1 MLKNKMVYEPK
12 AKIKTIRAEIS
23 LTLPV
28 KDRYYK
34 FTFSQ
39 EREMPQT
46 GAIEKKEIDALWQSS
61 RNEINKQIRELCKTL
76 DYKYEKLL

>member
-1 MLKNKMVYEPK
+1 MAYEPK
-12 AKIKTIRAEIS
+12 AKIKTIRAEVS

-28 KDRYYK
+28 EDRYYK

-46 GAIEKKEIDALWQSS
+46 GAIEKKEIDSLWQSS

-76 DYKYEKLL
+76 DYNYKKLL